1 MRARPG
7 MEPGRQYHGQ
17 TRPRILWGALCGRLM
32 IEAAVINR
40 NESRLIALERR
51 NQAERSKQKAARPA
65 PIPKNDSAPT
75 RKAS

>member
-1 MRARPG
+1 
-7 MEPGRQYHGQ
+7 
-17 TRPRILWGALCGRLM
+17 M